1 MLFEM
6 IPMRLLALV
15 GGLLLCACSM
25 IPEMPGDESLPL
37 AEIVLNSSCELRQ
50 AFLQLDAMKLSSFAA
65 KQWQI
70 GITITPKIDKELTAG
85 FGLTGKITTNAKRL
99 YFTNWAIGGPGLQYD
114 TRGTKNGQLVY
125 NIKSSDLLDVKNFPL
140 NCDVQ
145 TKTYSLLNNNL
156 GIRDW
161 IVRGVLAQEQ
171 SVGNLATFDKPTYT
185 AEIFVKFSGNGTYTY
200 NFPFGTD
207 FASLSGSYDMDE
219 SLSIA
224 LTSTPKATVIVATT
238 LPGGGVFGKE
248 RSTTITT
255 STAVAAPTQL
265 DTLQSQQN
273 IINAINSLRLQQ

>member
-1 MLFEM
+1 MLFDT
-6 IPMRLLALV
+6 IPIRLSVLV
-15 GGLLLCACSM
+15 TGSLLCACSM

-37 AEIVLNSSCELRQ
+37 AEIVLNSSCELRD
-50 AFLQLDAMKLSSFAA
+50 AFLQLDAMKLSSFTAT
-65 KQWQI
+65 QWQI

-125 NIKSSDLLDVKNFPL
+125 NIKSSDLLDIKKFPL

-145 TKTYSLLNNNL
+145 TKTYSLLTKNL

-224 LTSTPKATVIVATT
+224 LTSVPKATVIVATT

-248 RSTTITT
+248 KSTTITT